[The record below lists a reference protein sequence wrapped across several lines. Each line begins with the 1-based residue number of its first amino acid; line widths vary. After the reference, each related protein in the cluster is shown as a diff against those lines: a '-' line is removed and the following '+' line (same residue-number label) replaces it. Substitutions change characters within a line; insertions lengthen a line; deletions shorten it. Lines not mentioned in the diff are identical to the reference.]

1 MRSLLVQGQFCLF
14 VFYPECLW
22 NLLKHFTSSDDRLQL
37 HNEVVTFSKCLRE
50 TWDCRSDGGGGGVSG
65 GGQRR
70 DEKLRVTLCC
80 ESTWWSR
87 QIRTRLASGLTETL
101 FFWCFPQRTLKHVW
115 FIGFVTTSSCKSGS
129 MLMFLHSEGRKHVC
143 VHKAQMIT
151 EEILSPS
158 VAVGW

>member
-1 MRSLLVQGQFCLF
+1 MRILLVQGQFCLF

-22 NLLKHFTSSDDRLQL
+22 NLLKYFTSSSSDRLQL
-37 HNEVVTFSKCLRE
+37 HNGVVTFSKCLGE
-50 TWDCRSDGGGGGVSG
+50 MWDCRPDGGG

-70 DEKLRVTLCC
+70 DEKWR
-80 ESTWWSR
+80 EWR
-87 QIRTRLASGLTETL
+87 HAASPHDEASKSEPALTETL

-115 FIGFVTTSSCKSGS
+115 FIGFVTTSGCKSGS